1 MTQLLRRMDTDF
13 YLRLV
18 CIAFDRSLLAFSS
31 TLHALY
37 SYLYH
42 NPHSDLHAFY
52 YKRCLILLAN
62 HTVDMI

>member
-1 MTQLLRRMDTDF
+1 MIAAADEHWLLLTF
-13 YLRLV
+13 G
-18 CIAFDRSLLAFSS
+18 IAFDRSLLAFSC